1 MAHKGSGGTIPR
13 CGENLRRA
21 RARFVAVVLAGLAA
35 LAAAGCGYGVAG
47 RATRI
52 PPDVKT
58 IAIVPFENRTSTYRI
73 EQRMTQAVVQEFLS
87 RTRYRI
93 VPDAKDADAVLR
105 GEIVNVDSIAVVYDT
120 TTGRATTMLVTVKM
134 KVELDDR
141 NSKALFHD
149 DNFVFRQPYELST
162 DVTSFFDEEAPA
174 LDRMARDFAS
184 RLVSDVL
191 ENF

>member
-1 MAHKGSGGTIPR
+1 MHKTRVGTIPR
-13 CGENLRRA
+13 GGENLRWA
-21 RARFVAVVLAGLAA
+21 STRFVALVLAGLAA
-35 LAAAGCGYGVAG
+35 VAAGCGYGVAG

-58 IAIVPFENRTSTYRI
+58 IAIVPFENKTSTYRI

-87 RTRYRI
+87 RTKYRI

-105 GEIVNVDSIAVVYDT
+105 GEIVNLDSIAVVYDT

-141 NSKALFHD
+141 NSKALFQN
-149 DNFVFRQPYELST
+149 DNFVFRQSYELST

-174 LDRMARDFAS
+174 LDRMARDFAA

>member
-1 MAHKGSGGTIPR
+1 LAHDGSDGTGKPAATSR
-13 CGENLRRA
+13 GVKRA
-21 RARFVAVVLAGLAA
+21 LPLALAGLAA
-35 LAAAGCGYGVAG
+35 LASGCGYGVAG

-58 IAIVPFENRTSTYRI
+58 IAVLPFVNATSTYRI
-73 EQRMTQAVVQEFLS
+73 EQRMSQAVVQEFLS
-87 RTRYRI
+87 RTKYRI
-93 VPDAKDADAVLR
+93 VPDVKDADAVLH
-105 GEIVNVDSIAVVYDT
+105 GEILTLDSAAVVYDT

-141 NSKALFHD
+141 NHKAIFQN
-149 DNFVFRQPYELST
+149 DNFVFRQPYEIST
-162 DVTSFFDEEAPA
+162 DVTSFFDEQAPA

>member
-1 MAHKGSGGTIPR
+1 LAREEIAGTRPLASVVLII
-13 CGENLRRA
+13 
-21 RARFVAVVLAGLAA
+21 VLAGVGWVLS
-35 LAAAGCGYGVAG
+35 GCGYGVAG

-58 IAIVPFENRTSTYRI
+58 IAVVPFENKTSTYRI
-73 EQRMTQAVVQEFLS
+73 EQRMSQAVVQEFIS

-93 VPDAKDADAVLR
+93 VADPKDADAVLR
-105 GEIVNVDSIAVVYDT
+105 GQIVNLDSIAVVYDT
-120 TTGRATTMLVTVKM
+120 TTGRATTMLVTVTM

-141 NSKALFHD
+141 NSKPLYSS
-149 DNFVFRQPYELST
+149 DNFVFRQPYEIST
-162 DVTSFFDEEAPA
+162 DITSFFDEESPA
-174 LDRMARDFAS
+174 LDRMSHDFAA

>member
-1 MAHKGSGGTIPR
+1 MAHEESGGIIPR
-13 CGENLRRA
+13 GGENLRWA
-21 RARFVAVVLAGLAA
+21 RARFVALVLAGLAA

-58 IAIVPFENRTSTYRI
+58 IAVLPFENKSSTYRI
-73 EQRMTQAVVQEFLS
+73 EQRMTQAVVREFLS

-105 GEIVNVDSIAVVYDT
+105 GQIVSLDSTAVVFDT

-141 NSKALFHD
+141 NNKALFQN
-149 DNFVFRQPYELST
+149 DNFVFRQPYEIST
-162 DVTSFFDEEAPA
+162 DVASFFDEQAPA
-174 LDRMARDFAS
+174 LDRMARDCAS

>member
-1 MAHKGSGGTIPR
+1 MFLAHKRSGGTVPR
-13 CGENLRRA
+13 GRENLRRA
-21 RARFVAVVLAGLAA
+21 RARFVALVLAG

-52 PPDVKT
+52 PPDVRT
-58 IAIVPFENRTSTYRI
+58 IAVVPFENKSSSYRI

-87 RTRYRI
+87 RTKYRI
-93 VPDAKDADAVLR
+93 VSDARDADAVLR
-105 GEIVNVDSIAVVYDT
+105 GQIVNLDSIAVVYDT
-120 TTGRATTMLVTVKM
+120 ATGRATTMLVTVKM

-141 NSKALFHD
+141 SSKALFQN
-149 DNFVFRQPYELST
+149 DNFVFRQPYEIST
-162 DVTSFFDEEAPA
+162 DVPSFFDEEAPA